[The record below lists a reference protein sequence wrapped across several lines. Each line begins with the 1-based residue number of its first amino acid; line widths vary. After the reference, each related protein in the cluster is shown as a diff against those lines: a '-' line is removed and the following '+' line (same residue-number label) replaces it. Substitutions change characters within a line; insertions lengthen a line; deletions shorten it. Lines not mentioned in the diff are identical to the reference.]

1 VRFGVTVGN
10 PTTPQNEADVQV
22 SVSMTDVRLR
32 SNLSDY
38 TGELQV
44 NPTVRITDR
53 NNGASGTDPATGQD
67 TPFPIT
73 TPCAATAST
82 SVGAT
87 CSLTSSF
94 NAIVP
99 GAVVERKRAI
109 WQLGS
114 VEVLDGGSDGVAATG
129 PNSLF
134 ARQGIFIP

>member
-1 VRFGVTVGN
+1 VTVGN
-10 PTTPQNEADVQV
+10 PNTQQNEADVQV
-22 SVSMTDVRLR
+22 SVSITDVRLR
-32 SNLSDY
+32 SDLSDY

-73 TPCAATAST
+73 TPCAATAGAA
-82 SVGAT
+82 GAT

-114 VEVLDGGSDGVAATG
+114 IEVLDGGSDGVAATD